1 MKNVFNIVGLISMML
16 WVSSCFAPDTVTL
29 SNEERDFMI
38 DSLAKQEIEKMIPIV
53 EEDCTTNF
61 ERYVA
66 KAVDSLVTIHL
77 DSTQY
82 K

>member
-1 MKNVFNIVGLISMML
+1 MKNVFNIVGLISITFWL
-16 WVSSCFAPDTVTL
+16 SACFAPDTITL
-29 SNEERDFMI
+29 SNEQRALLI

-53 EEDCTTNF
+53 EENCSDNF

-66 KAVDSLVTIHL
+66 KAVDSLVTVHL
-77 DSTQY
+77 DSTKY